1 MLHEQKIYLAP
12 CANCFVRRFAAYK
25 EVMFV
30 LVAGRFHRPAKQT

>member
-30 LVAGRFHRPAKQT
+30 LGGGVKPPQ